1 MNTRRLGILAL
12 PLILLFASGGTA
24 TGKLTVTSAWARAT
38 APGAGMGA
46 VYLQIN
52 NGSTKSDRLLKM
64 STTVAAS
71 AAVHQT
77 EIVDDVARMREVG
90 MLHVA
95 PGEKIEFAP
104 GGLHIMLMGLKK
116 PLVAGQKFELEMLF
130 EVSGA
135 HKVKVVVRDSL

>member
-1 MNTRRLGILAL
+1 MNRRRLAILTL
-12 PLILLFASGGTA
+12 PLILLFATGGTA

-52 NGSTKSDRLLKM
+52 NGSTKSDRLLKV

-71 AAVHQT
+71 SSVHKT
-77 EIVDDVARMREVG
+77 EIVDDVARMREVA

-95 PGEKIEFAP
+95 PGEKIDFAP

-116 PLVAGQKFELEMLF
+116 PLMAGRKFELEMLF
-130 EVSGA
+130 EVGGA
-135 HKVKVVVRDSL
+135 QKVVVIVRRN